1 MWLFVT
7 KKSVLFTVEKFTS
20 HPFHPFT
27 AIPIP
32 SFFVLLTM
40 LMLISTYIVVR
51 VNILVGLE
59 HSLMTITWTRSD
71 TLALSY
77 VPTVKTTSL

>member
-1 MWLFVT
+1 
-7 KKSVLFTVEKFTS
+7 
-20 HPFHPFT
+20 
-27 AIPIP
+27 
-32 SFFVLLTM
+32 M

>member
-32 SFFVLLTM
+32 SFFLTYNADADID
-40 LMLISTYIVVR
+40 LHCCP